1 MCSRSSVAADVPA
14 LAEADRLASDPPR
27 KGSPGGVT
35 MPAVW
40 PALVDL
46 SRDEC
51 RRMLRKLEMEA
62 YAAVVSALRAQGDLS
77 KDKKDL
83 LGELGK
89 IFSISTDRHRAEV
102 RRAVNDE
109 RLSTISHHMSGPNNA
124 TEWAIEGRRL
134 VPLLPRLLPQTI
146 YSGLA
151 DSAACSAAAFN
162 ARLPPPGDGEN
173 KEVVCYSYSGTSS
186 TPSVAIP
193 PTAGPA
199 QSRSPRPASPASSVV
214 VLPSGS
220 TVYVKSVSCPEDED
234 KPRKCCRTSSPT
246 LPPAAVTLP
255 PVASAITPTTAVTPG
270 LLAPQST
277 SGSLIGTSGSSTQ
290 LSSVKITFS
299 KSSTTATASTAQK
312 VIIVSTSAGAPYL
325 PSILSKPHSL
335 SSSSTFSKS
344 FPITTSVTTAS
355 CTPTVVLTSSTG
367 SSLSSPSPLHVS
379 SSQGQVVSFGSTAS
393 TTVSTISAS
402 AGDLQAG
409 SIAGKVMPVRP
420 LAGRLSGASPLSLT
434 RQGLSPASI
443 QTSQAAVTGVQSIS
457 CGVQTPLKSTFQ
469 IKQESGVKIITQHL
483 PPGKF
488 LPKSGLTLP
497 GSGGPSPP
505 IVVMSNTGTLVS
517 SHLAPSH
524 SVGAARMTTAGGT
537 TYLKTTSGS
546 IITVV
551 PKSLASLGGR
561 ILPSSVVSGSAS
573 KLGTVP
579 VSMASKSNVI
589 VVQKAPGKSS
599 TLHSF
604 ASKGV
609 MTTLLGSTGSDK
621 PSSLT
626 GTKPT
631 VITATCPGIPG
642 SITKMIVTQK
652 GASSSH
658 SPPIT
663 KVVSSKL
670 GYSSPQVLIKPK
682 PQVFPQAGVYPLPS
696 SPIELGSRPDCAK
709 PKALDKGSDGSQG
722 ITLSKDKSSLI
733 LQAPPKDSEI
743 TSEEWACELV
753 RSVGSGM
760 DPVSSTSYTVHKL
773 KTEGINVKAQIRPT
787 DPGEVTVQLPPS
799 KIKAETIAV
808 ATSSVVALSSHPLPA
823 KIMRIQ
829 HLDAQTCEVLPQ
841 SVAVSQRAPSDHDYP
856 GASEGKAGCSRG
868 RGYSVQAFLKAGGVR
883 MQSGVM
889 DEDAEGILDPQT
901 GIFHRFSKRGETS
914 MQTSL
919 LRTQDKHMLKT
930 ARSLSS
936 PLSASTQHHMGS
948 MALQHTSHSSS
959 IIHSGQQRHCTPGKE
974 LVHKESTMQ
983 DCPSY
988 ICSYSG
994 AITMPMNATPQH
1006 KLQPGFIGWQLEDLN
1021 HKLWITFLASSFT
1034 NRELILLVLL

>member
-173 KEVVCYSYSGTSS
+173 KEVVVCYSYSGTSS

-983 DCPSY
+983 ASAASVVVEPSGLLHVVAFT
-988 ICSYSG
+988 S
-994 AITMPMNATPQH
+994 QR
-1006 KLQPGFIGWQLEDLN
+1006 LEAEEARPAPLGD
-1021 HKLWITFLASSFT
+1021 SSSD
-1034 NRELILLVLL
+1034 EA

>member
-173 KEVVCYSYSGTSS
+173 KEVVVCYSYSGTSS

-733 LQAPPKDSEI
+733 LQ
-743 TSEEWACELV
+743 
-753 RSVGSGM
+753 
-760 DPVSSTSYTVHKL
+760 
-773 KTEGINVKAQIRPT
+773 GINVKAQIRPT